1 MCVCACVFK
10 GNTRVHM
17 HAYTHMRAY
26 IHTHTLVCTESL
38 SLELMHKKLVA
49 TKCYQGGE
57 LGVER

>member
-1 MCVCACVFK
+1 
-10 GNTRVHM
+10 M